1 MEEIEIN
8 DRYYE
13 QPLIPILCEMVPT
26 LQLNNDILQWMNLRI
41 IIFNRV
47 RHAVFNIQTVNFRK
61 HFNSNYGYVGT
72 KVIHKYQLKS
82 IYYIRFLCFLFIFQI
97 K

>member
-26 LQLNNDILQWMNLRI
+26 LQLNNDILQ
-41 IIFNRV
+41 
-47 RHAVFNIQTVNFRK
+47 
-61 HFNSNYGYVGT
+61 
-72 KVIHKYQLKS
+72 
-82 IYYIRFLCFLFIFQI
+82 
-97 K
+97 